1 MIFCT
6 VPKQRLGLP
15 CIHVVVEPH
24 QPIPNLVVKHY
35 KNDNT
40 WGEALRNDSLMQ
52 GTKNSDSNSVTIPQT
67 SSQTKFGT
75 GTMFWY
81 KYVFQKIGNEQG
93 NEKLLNFCL
102 QKEIVKKTFFA
113 YH

>member
-1 MIFCT
+1 M
-6 VPKQRLGLP
+6 
-15 CIHVVVEPH
+15 EPH

-67 SSQTKFGT
+67 SSQTSFGGQVLRT
-75 GTMFWY
+75 WFHQGTMFWY
-81 KYVFQKIGNEQG
+81 KYVFPKIGNE
-93 NEKLLNFCL
+93 KLFNFCL
-102 QKEIVKKTFFA
+102 QNQIVKKNFFV
-113 YH
+113 YD